1 MPVAFEGGGY
11 GFIRPPFQTRHIMTR
26 PFSLSLVAGALFAGV
41 IASAPTHAAAQDT
54 AAPLAMT
61 AARVSIAGT
70 SNIHEFT
77 AATTDVKLTRIAVAA
92 GVAGPGMLNAV
103 VNPGALEAFEIVVKA
118 GTLTSPKEGL
128 DKNMWKAL
136 KTTAHPEIVFTL
148 TSLGGKPGALRAIGL
163 LRIAGVEREVTF
175 DLKTAVNA
183 STLTVIGDVPLL
195 MTDYG
200 ITPPKAML
208 GMLKTDPKVT
218 VKFEV
223 VLAAPQTWTR

>member
-1 MPVAFEGGGY
+1 
-11 GFIRPPFQTRHIMTR
+11 MTR
-26 PFSLSLVAGALFAGV
+26 PLSIVTCALLAGFILATPSYL
-41 IASAPTHAAAQDT
+41 AAQDA
-54 AAPLAMT
+54 AAPLVMS

-77 AATTDVKLTRIAVAA
+77 AATTDVKMTQLALAD
-92 GVAGPGMLNAV
+92 GVAGPNLLSAIL
-103 VNPGALEAFEIVVKA
+103 NPGSLQAFEIVVKA

-136 KTTAHPEIVFTL
+136 KTGQYPDIVFKL
-148 TSLGGKPGALRAIGL
+148 ARLEGKAGALRAIGTL
-163 LRIAGVEREVTF
+163 KIAGVEREVGF
-175 DLKTAVNA
+175 DLKAAANA
-183 STLTVIGDVPLL
+183 STITVIGDVPLL

-200 ITPPKAML
+200 IAPPKAML

-223 VLAAPQTWTR
+223 ALVAPQTLTR